1 MGKKYDLVQTDRLR
15 YGLLTPKLIEV
26 LTFLRKPFYLLLLS
40 FISGPFCVVLCFLPN
55 LNQILIFFN
64 KKKKKKRFLFLQ
76 NPLMLFVG
84 IRFCLD

>member
-15 YGLLTPKLIEV
+15 YGLLTLKLIEV

-64 KKKKKKRFLFLQ
+64 KKKKKDFYSFK
-76 NPLMLFVG
+76 
-84 IRFCLD
+84 IR

>member
-15 YGLLTPKLIEV
+15 YGLLTLKLIEV

-64 KKKKKKRFLFLQ
+64 KKKKKRFLFLQ